1 MAYTP
6 ELSQVHSNIL
16 RRIAWALEK
25 PMTKTMAN
33 IIDNLSKKL
42 NRQKICGACQD
53 QSWCL
58 SCPFYKKEGSS

>member
-33 IIDNLSKKL
+33 IIDNLAKRL
-42 NRQKICGACQD
+42 NREKVCVACKD
-53 QSWCL
+53 RSWCPD
-58 SCPFYKKEGSS
+58 CPFYRNS